1 MQRGQPVE
9 FAASKAAVHALLD
22 YIYGGETEV
31 NLEVGLELLRLAEAY
46 DLPKLAGAI
55 EAGLSACLDSSAAL
69 KVLQEAH
76 GLHDST

>member
-55 EAGLSACLDSSAAL
+55 
-69 KVLQEAH
+69 
-76 GLHDST
+76 